1 MRSLADW
8 LTWQEG
14 LHLSAIDLGLT
25 RIRQV
30 AARLNLL
37 TPTVPIV
44 TVAGTNGKGSTCAM
58 LTQALHL
65 QGYKVGTYTSPHI
78 LHYNERIA
86 INGQPVDDTFICQAF
101 AAIDAA
107 RADISLTYFEFG
119 TLAAVWCFQQAQVD
133 VMVLE
138 VGLGG
143 RLDAVNL
150 WDADVG
156 IITSIGI
163 DHVEWLG
170 STREA
175 IGYEKAGIM
184 RAHKPIVCGDPNPPA
199 SIAEQA
205 QAVAAVLYQY
215 GRDFN
220 TEDLPQPRL
229 LGAHQLQNAA
239 CVREGLLQLAPR
251 LPISLESIKQ
261 GIEQAQVLGR
271 LQRLQTQPELYIDVA
286 HNPHAVKELAEWLKK
301 NPSDG
306 KLFVIFSILA
316 DKDSTGVIDIMRP
329 LVDEWALV
337 QLTGSRAVD
346 IGVLKTQMLA
356 QGVTAPIQLYSNFQ
370 TAWDNVKQAANTND
384 RIIAFG
390 SFLVVTGMLTT
401 LEH

>member
-1 MRSLADW
+1 VAER
-8 LTWQEG
+8 
-14 LHLSAIDLGLT
+14 LHLL
-25 RIRQV
+25 
-30 AARLNLL
+30 AAQ
-37 TPTVPIV
+37 VPII

-58 LTQALHL
+58 LTTALHL
-65 QGYKVGTYTSPHI
+65 QGYQVGTYTSPHI

-86 INGQPVDDTFICQAF
+86 INAQPVADEFICQAF
-101 AAIDAA
+101 MAIDAA
-107 RADISLTYFEFG
+107 RGDISLTYFEFG
-119 TLAAVWCFQQAQVD
+119 TLAAVWCFLQAQVD
-133 VMVLE
+133 IMVLE

-150 WDADVG
+150 WEADVG

-184 RAHKPIVCGDPNPPA
+184 RPHKPIICGDPEPPD
-199 SIAEQA
+199 SIAAQA
-205 QAVAAVLYQY
+205 QQIGALLYQY
-215 GRDFN
+215 GRDFDAS
-220 TEDLPQPRL
+220 DLPVPSL
-229 LGAHQLQNAA
+229 LGEHQLQNAA
-239 CVREGLLQLAPR
+239 CVRAALWQLATR
-251 LPISLESIKQ
+251 LPITDAIIKQ
-261 GIEQAQVLGR
+261 GIQQTQVLGR
-271 LQRLQTQPELYIDVA
+271 LQRLQTQPDLYIDVA
-286 HNPHAVKELAEWLKK
+286 HNPHAVQELANWLKK
-301 NPSDG
+301 EPIDG

-337 QLTGSRAVD
+337 QLSSSRAVD
-346 IGVLKTQMLA
+346 IGVLKTQMLT

-370 TAWDNVKQAANTND
+370 SAWDNVKQAANTND

>member
-1 MRSLADW
+1 MKSLAEW

-25 RIRQV
+25 RIQQV
-30 AARLNLL
+30 AERLNLL
-37 TPTVPIV
+37 KPSVPIL

-58 LTQALHL
+58 LTQALYL

-86 INGQPVDDTFICQAF
+86 IDGQPVDDAFICQAF

-107 RADISLTYFEFG
+107 RGDISLTYFEFG

-184 RAHKPIVCGDPNPPA
+184 RPHKPIVCGDPNPPA

-205 QAVAAVLYQY
+205 QTVGAILYQH
-215 GRDFN
+215 GRDF
-220 TEDLPQPRL
+220 DAQGLPQPSLR
-229 LGAHQLQNAA
+229 GAHQLQNAA
-239 CVREGLLQLAPR
+239 CVREALLQLAPR
-251 LPISLESIKQ
+251 LPVSTQNIQQ
-261 GIEQAQVLGR
+261 GIQQAQVVGR

-346 IGVLKTQMLA
+346 IGVLKTQMLT
-356 QGVTAPIQLYSNFQ
+356 QGVTAAIQLYSNFQ
-370 TAWDNVKQAANTND
+370 SAWDNVKQAANTND

-401 LEH
+401 LER